1 MYSTCIFCHHALG
14 TNEVLEDFPV
24 GRRMAFDS
32 AKGRLWVVCGRC
44 TRWNLSPLE
53 ERWEVTEHCER
64 LFRGTTLRVSTDNI
78 GLARVAEGTELV
90 RVGSAQRPELAAWR
104 YGDQFG
110 RRRRRNW
117 LACGATVAIG
127 VPLLATGAYSA
138 LAAAIPG
145 GAVLLQVPSWMQIYH
160 ARRGIIAKAEL
171 ESGDK
176 VIVRGKHL
184 PAAKLLAPSR
194 DHIGWGLRVEHDHG
208 SVNVHGPDAIRI
220 SSKLLARVNRAGA
233 GDKAV
238 QRAVQR
244 LEQEGGPTALFMGV
258 AARPQKEPS
267 SWVRYWPG
275 MGARMDDHPP
285 GTLRSLAIA
294 DRLAL
299 EMATHEESERRALE
313 GELNALEAAWR
324 EAEEIAS
331 IADSLV
337 PTWLEDRMKQYRT
350 SDR

>member
-1 MYSTCIFCHHALG
+1 M
-14 TNEVLEDFPV
+14 LEDFPV
-24 GRRMAFDS
+24 GRRIAFDS

-110 RRRRRNW
+110 RRRRRAL
-117 LACGATVAIG
+117 LASGAMLAVT
-127 VPLLATGAYSA
+127 VPLFATGALATA
-138 LAAAIPG
+138 LPG
-145 GAVLLQVPSWMQIYH
+145 GAFLLQVPSWLQIYY
-160 ARRGIIAKAEL
+160 AKRGIIAKAEL

-184 PAAKLLAPSR
+184 PSAKLLAPSR
-194 DHIGWGLRVEHDHG
+194 DHIGWGLRVEHDDG
-208 SVNVHGPDAIRI
+208 SVDVHGPDAIRI
-220 SSKLLARVNRAGA
+220 SSKLLARVNSAGA

-267 SWVRYWPG
+267 FWVRYWPG
-275 MGARMDDHPP
+275 MGGRIVDDPP

-324 EAEEIAS
+324 DAEEIAS